1 MQEDSRVTNPS
12 VVRLKGISKR
22 YTESILS
29 VDNIDLD
36 IASGEFI
43 SLLGPSGCGK
53 TTTLRLIAGFE
64 APTAGQIFIDGQDL
78 TAAPPYGRPVNT
90 VFQDYA
96 LFPHLNVSDNV
107 GFGLSLAGV
116 GSGEARTRIREML
129 ELVGLADKARAR
141 VQDLSGGQQQRIAMA
156 RALVCRPRVLLLD
169 EPLSALDAHLRQH
182 MQVELKR
189 LQAQLGTTFVM
200 VTHDQTEALSISDR
214 IAVMRN
220 GRIEQVA
227 GPAEL
232 YDQPATPFVAGFI
245 GASNLLPGEVISRD
259 NSLFSVKVGAMHMI
273 ARSDR
278 PLRIG
283 EQVTVSVR
291 PEDLRV
297 QTTVDPGMAAFT
309 TQATVLQTL
318 FHGRSLRIQVSV
330 PGVDG
335 LTLDLPRDGNAQHHA
350 ALKPGDELYFSVA
363 PGVARAF
370 AATSPSSLSA
380 Q

>member
-1 MQEDSRVTNPS
+1 MPDLN
-12 VVRLKGISKR
+12 VVSLKGVSKR
-22 YTESILS
+22 YSEKILS

-64 APTAGQIFIDGQDL
+64 GPTAGRIFIDGQDL
-78 TAAPPYGRPVNT
+78 TDTPPYGRPVNT

-116 GSGEARTRIREML
+116 AAGDARQRVKDML
-129 ELVGLADKARAR
+129 DLVGLGDKAKAR
-141 VQDLSGGQQQRIAMA
+141 VQELSGGQQQRIAMA

-214 IAVMRN
+214 IAVMRD

-227 GPAEL
+227 GPAAL
-232 YDQPATPFVAGFI
+232 YDDPATPFVAGFI
-245 GASNLLPGEVISRD
+245 GASNLLHGEVTGAG
-259 NSLFSVKVGAMHMI
+259 NELVSVKVGSLQLM
-273 ARSDR
+273 ARSKQPMRAGD
-278 PLRIG
+278 
-283 EQVTVSVR
+283 QVTVSLR
-291 PEDLRV
+291 PEDLRL
-297 QTTVDPGMAAFT
+297 QAPGHERAGYAG
-309 TQATVLQTL
+309 AHGRVLQTL
-318 FHGRSLRIQVSV
+318 FHGRAMRLQISL
-330 PGVDG
+330 PGIDS
-335 LTLDLPRDGNAQHHA
+335 LTLDVPRDAIAQECP
-350 ALKPGDELYFSVA
+350 ALCPGDSIYLSVF
-363 PGVARAF
+363 PGAARAF
-370 AATSPSSLSA
+370 AVPHTVPL
-380 Q
+380 

>member
-1 MQEDSRVTNPS
+1 VTNPS
-12 VVRLKGISKR
+12 VVSLRGVSKR
-22 YTESILS
+22 YTENILS

-64 APTAGQIFIDGQDL
+64 GPTAGKIFIDGKDL

-116 GSGEARTRIREML
+116 ATGEARTRIRDML

-232 YDQPATPFVAGFI
+232 YDQPATTFVAGFI
-245 GASNLLPGEVISRD
+245 GASNLLPGEVIGRD
-259 NSLFSVKVGAMHMI
+259 NDWFSVKVGAMHML
-273 ARSDR
+273 ARSDGS
-278 PLRIG
+278 LGIG
-283 EQVTVSVR
+283 DQVTVSLR

-297 QTTVDPGMAAFT
+297 ETRPPSPERPMAPFT
-309 TQATVLQTL
+309 TQAIVMQTL
-318 FHGRSLRIQVSV
+318 FHGRSLRLQVSV
-330 PGVDG
+330 PGVDS

-350 ALKPGDELYFSVA
+350 ALKPGDGIYFSVA

-370 AATSPSSLSA
+370 AATPLPAPSAS
-380 Q
+380 

>member
-1 MQEDSRVTNPS
+1 MSNAITFLTRISPVTDTS
-12 VVRLKGISKR
+12 VVSLRGVSKR

-64 APTAGQIFIDGQDL
+64 GPTSGQIFIDGRDL
-78 TAAPPYGRPVNT
+78 TDAPPYGRPVNT

-116 GSGEARTRIREML
+116 GAGEARTRIRDML
-129 ELVGLADKARAR
+129 ELVGLADKAKAR

-189 LQAQLGTTFVM
+189 LQLQLGTTFVM

-232 YDQPATPFVAGFI
+232 YDQPATTFVAGFI
-245 GASNLLPGEVISRD
+245 GASNLLPGEVTGSES
-259 NSLFSVKVGAMHMI
+259 SLFKVKVGAMQMM
-273 ARSDR
+273 ARSDQ
-278 PLRIG
+278 PLRSG
-283 EQVTVSVR
+283 DRVTVSLR
-291 PEDLRV
+291 PEDLRLEAGPM
-297 QTTVDPGMAAFT
+297 QGAGAF
-309 TQATVLQTL
+309 TQATVVQTL

-330 PGVDG
+330 PGVDA
-335 LTLDLPRDGNAQHHA
+335 LTLDLPRDGNAQHSA
-350 ALKPGDELYFSVA
+350 TLRPGDGIYLSVA

-370 AATSPSSLSA
+370 CAAPI
-380 Q
+380 

>member
-1 MQEDSRVTNPS
+1 MTNPN
-12 VVRLKGISKR
+12 VVSLKGISKR
-22 YTESILS
+22 YTQSILS
-29 VDNIDLD
+29 VDDIDLD

-64 APTAGQIFIDGQDL
+64 GPTAGQIFIDGKDL

-116 GSGEARTRIREML
+116 ASSEARSRIRDML
-129 ELVGLADKARAR
+129 ELVGLADKAKAR

-227 GPAEL
+227 GPAQL

-245 GASNLLPGEVISRD
+245 GASNLLPGQVVSHD
-259 NSLFSVKVGAMHMI
+259 NSLFSVKVGAMHMM

-283 EQVTVSVR
+283 EHVTVSLR
-291 PEDLRV
+291 PEDLRI
-297 QTTVDPGMAAFT
+297 QAQADPALAPFT

-318 FHGRSLRIQVSV
+318 FHGRSLRIQVSL
-330 PGVDG
+330 PGVDS

-350 ALKPGDELYFSVA
+350 ALRPGDGICFSVA

-370 AATSPSSLSA
+370 AATPTSA
-380 Q
+380 PIAP

>member
-1 MQEDSRVTNPS
+1 VSNS
-12 VVRLKGISKR
+12 CVVSLRGVSKR
-22 YTESILS
+22 YTEKILS

-64 APTAGQIFIDGQDL
+64 GPTAGRIFIDGQDL
-78 TAAPPYGRPVNT
+78 TEAPPYGRPVNT

-107 GFGLSLAGV
+107 GFGLNLAGV
-116 GSGEARTRIREML
+116 PAAEVRQRIKAML
-129 ELVGLADKARAR
+129 ELVGLADKAKAR

-214 IAVMRN
+214 IAVMRA

-227 GPAEL
+227 SPATL
-232 YDQPATPFVAGFI
+232 YDEPATPFVAGFI
-245 GASNLLPGEVISRD
+245 GASNLLQGEVTDASGD
-259 NSLFSVKVGAMHMI
+259 LVGVKVGLLQLTAK
-273 ARSDR
+273 SQE
-278 PLRIG
+278 PLRRG
-283 EQVTVSVR
+283 DRVTVSLR
-291 PEDLRV
+291 PEDLRL
-297 QTTVDPGMAAFT
+297 QTDGQNAVG
-309 TQATVLQTL
+309 QAGAQGQVLQTL
-318 FHGRSLRIQVSV
+318 FHGRALRLQIRL
-330 PGVDG
+330 PGIDS
-335 LTLDLPRDGNAQHHA
+335 LTLDLPRDVVAQECP
-350 ALKPGDELYFSVA
+350 ALRPGDSIYLSVS
-363 PGVARAF
+363 PGAARVFATPAVA
-370 AATSPSSLSA
+370 S
-380 Q
+380 

>member
-1 MQEDSRVTNPS
+1 MTNPC
-12 VVRLKGISKR
+12 VVSLKGVSKR

-64 APTAGQIFIDGQDL
+64 GPTAGRIFIDGQDL

-116 GSGEARTRIREML
+116 GAAQALTRIRDML

-245 GASNLLPGEVISRD
+245 GASNLLPGEVTGSD
-259 NSLFSVKVGAMHMI
+259 AALFSVRVGAMHML
-273 ARSDR
+273 ARSDT
-278 PLRIG
+278 PLRSG
-283 EQVTVSVR
+283 DPVTVSLR
-291 PEDLRV
+291 PEDLRMEARPAEI
-297 QTTVDPGMAAFT
+297 DGAM

-330 PGVDG
+330 PGVDT

-350 ALKPGDELYFSVA
+350 ALRPGDGIYLSVA

-370 AATSPSSLSA
+370 PAARP
-380 Q
+380 

>member
-1 MQEDSRVTNPS
+1 MTDTS
-12 VVRLKGISKR
+12 VVSLRGVSKR

-64 APTAGQIFIDGQDL
+64 GPTSGQIFIDDRDL
-78 TAAPPYGRPVNT
+78 TTAPPYGRPVNT

-116 GSGEARTRIREML
+116 GGGEARTRIREML
-129 ELVGLADKARAR
+129 DLVGLADKAKAR

-189 LQAQLGTTFVM
+189 LQSQLGTTFVM

-232 YDQPATPFVAGFI
+232 YDQPATTFVAGFI
-245 GASNLLPGEVISRD
+245 GASNLLPGEVTGADS
-259 NSLFSVKVGAMHMI
+259 NLFRVKVGAMQMM
-273 ARSDR
+273 ARSDQ
-278 PLRIG
+278 PLRPG
-283 EQVTVSVR
+283 DQVTISLR
-291 PEDLRV
+291 PEDLRLE
-297 QTTVDPGMAAFT
+297 TGPISADPAK
-309 TQATVLQTL
+309 TQATVVQTL
-318 FHGRSLRIQVSV
+318 FHGRSLRIQVRV
-330 PGVDG
+330 PGVEA
-335 LTLDLPRDGNAQHHA
+335 LTLDLPRDGNAQHNE
-350 ALKPGDELYFSVA
+350 ALRPGDGIYLSVA

-370 AATSPSSLSA
+370 STAPI
-380 Q
+380 